1 MSSCFV
7 IEMVYEKTLFI
18 ALHCIH
24 QFKSKAVFDSNFQSA
39 LDYGFLVRETNGFWI
54 PIVSG
59 IADSLMG
66 WMPRNSDFFSK
77 DFPDSGFRIPQ
88 AKISRIP
95 EFGLPGDSKW
105 LKDGVC
111 VFFGGHFIFFGR
123 LLCDLEPEKFWGV
136 RDNWKFRKFS
146 KIYSLTDPLPTM
158 YKRNPIGFA
167 RIFVS
172 RPCFSWTHN
181 SNYVRRDKEIDSFI
195 YNNPGCESPLAKPCG
210 QTRINFLLK
219 LIKNWTKLN
228 SAGKLTFLS

>member
-18 ALHCIH
+18 ALHCM
-24 QFKSKAVFDSNFQSA
+24 QVNLNPRPS
-39 LDYGFLVRETNGFWI
+39 LI
-54 PIVSG
+54 PISSQYW
-59 IADSLMG
+59 ITDSLSEKLM
-66 WMPRNSDFFSK
+66 
-77 DFPDSGFRIPQ
+77 DSGFRSLVGSRIPWWAECPGIRIPQ

-105 LKDGVC
+105 LKDGMC
-111 VFFGGHFIFFGR
+111 FLWWPFYIFRSAAVRSGT
-123 LLCDLEPEKFWGV
+123 EKFWGI

-158 YKRNPIGFA
+158 YKRDPIGFA

-181 SNYVRRDKEIDSFI
+181 SIQLCLSWQGNRFI
-195 YNNPGCESPLAKPCG
+195 HL
-210 QTRINFLLK
+210 
-219 LIKNWTKLN
+219 
-228 SAGKLTFLS
+228 